1 MKTTKGFTLI
11 ELMVVIVIIGILAAI
26 AIPKLFGMSAKA
38 KAQEVPGAAGTW
50 TKLQSAYIVEKAEIG
65 TNQSIAYKFPGQ
77 DSYGQTGSSPGFNY
91 GVTVGASAA
100 TWTAGPKNLLNE
112 CTVSTSGNG
121 RWTAT
126 INTDMTVTATA
137 ANGCL
142 VLTPNFTNSK

>member
-91 GVTVGASAA
+91 GVTFTGTTGAS
-100 TWTAGPKNLLNE
+100 WTASPKNALND
-112 CTVSTSGNG
+112 CKTGSK
-121 RWTAT
+121 WTAT
-126 INTDMTVTATA
+126 INTDMSVGAT
-137 ANGCL
+137 GDGDCL
-142 VLTPNFTNSK
+142 TLTPNFINLK